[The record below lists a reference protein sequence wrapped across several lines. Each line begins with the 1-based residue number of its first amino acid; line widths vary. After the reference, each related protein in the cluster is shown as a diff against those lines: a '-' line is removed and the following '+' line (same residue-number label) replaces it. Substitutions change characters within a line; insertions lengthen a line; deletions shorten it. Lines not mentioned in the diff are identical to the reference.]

1 MDTPSIDPEYF
12 DSKILDHA
20 IDGMAKP
27 IKDNAAMIAKIQAS
41 DLPAEFHVTALKI
54 QADSEKAMEQLV
66 ALRLATI

>member
-1 MDTPSIDPEYF
+1 MDTPSIDPAYF
-12 DSKILDHA
+12 DSKLLDHA
-20 IDGMAKP
+20 MDAMVKL

-41 DLPAEFHVTALKI
+41 DLPAEFHTAAMKI